1 LDYESFLNVL
11 ENSGLTVRKFAELL
25 SMNHVSLSNYSKKGE
40 VPTHIAIIASL
51 MNELVENKIDL
62 HQALLKLKI
71 PHKMPRGRYSDTKSI
86 RYKKSM
92 ELFSESQPNQAELY
106 ISENRPE
113 LSNTSHRIISLFS
126 GCGGM
131 DLGFTGGFEFLGR
144 HYEKLGFDII
154 WANELNANACKTYR
168 ENLDKEIVEGDI
180 WEVMDDIPREADVVI
195 GGFPC
200 QDISVNGNGAG
211 INGKRSGL
219 YRAMVEVV
227 KRVRPRIFIAENV
240 KGLMT
245 KKHKSDLETVIAD
258 FSSLG
263 YKVRYD
269 LYNSADY
276 GVPQTRERVLIVG
289 TLPSMEEFI
298 PPEPLLSKESH
309 VTALQALSDL
319 ESLDEDPSF
328 NHIWSKANRS
338 PEQGDRRL
346 KKDRPGYTIRAECHG
361 NIQWHYNLPR
371 RMSMRE
377 AARIQSFPDSFI
389 FRSKLRETERQVGNA
404 VPPVLAWH
412 VASKIKSLLE

>member
-1 LDYESFLNVL
+1 
-11 ENSGLTVRKFAELL
+11 
-25 SMNHVSLSNYSKKGE
+25 MNHVSLSNYSKKGE

-51 MNELVENKIDL
+51 MSELVDNKIDP
-62 HQALLKLKI
+62 HKALLKIKI
-71 PHKMPRGRYSDTKSI
+71 PHKMPRGRYCDTKSK
-86 RYKKSM
+86 RYKKNM
-92 ELFSESQPNQAELY
+92 ELFSESQPSQAESY
-106 ISENRPE
+106 INENRSEQSRISPK
-113 LSNTSHRIISLFS
+113 IISLFS

-131 DLGFTGGFEFLGR
+131 DLGFTGGFDFLGKY
-144 HYEKLGFDII
+144 YENLGFDIT
-154 WANELNANACKTYR
+154 WANELNSNACKTYR
-168 ENLDKEIVEGDI
+168 ENLGKEIVEGDI
-180 WEVMDDIPREADVVI
+180 WDVMDSIPGEADIVI

-227 KRVRPRIFIAENV
+227 KRVKPKVFVAENV

-245 KKHKSDLETVIAD
+245 KKHKADLETVISD

-263 YKVRYD
+263 YTVRYD

-289 TLPSMEEFI
+289 TLPDMEEFV
-298 PPEPLLSKESH
+298 PPEALLSKDSY
-309 VTALQALSDL
+309 VTAVEALSDL
-319 ESLDEDPSF
+319 EPLAEDPSF

-346 KKDRPGYTIRAECHG
+346 KRDRAGYTIRAECHG
-361 NIQWHYNLPR
+361 NIQWHYSLPR

-389 FRSKLRETERQVGNA
+389 FKSKLRETERQVGNA